1 MNKKY
6 FLTGGILLIL
16 VIGWAFYKLNKP
28 HMNTADQ
35 KADYTLSAADLFRSF
50 QKDEPA
56 ANKKYLGKVIGIKGI
71 ISNIQASTGN
81 TGILLEASPMGGVN
95 CSFSAVGAGTFTK
108 LKKGDSLSLKGR
120 CTGFLMD
127 VNLVDCVLT
136 EQSVPE

>member
-6 FLTGGILLIL
+6 FLTGGFLLIL
-16 VIGWAFYKLNKP
+16 VVGWGLYRYYKP
-28 HMNTADQ
+28 HTSTADQ
-35 KADYTLSAADLFRSF
+35 KVDYSLAATALFNSF

-56 ANKKYLGKVIGIKGI
+56 ANKKYLGKVIGIRGI
-71 ISNIQASTGN
+71 ISDIQASAGN
-81 TGILLEASPMGGVN
+81 TSILLEASPMGGVN
-95 CSFSAVGAGTFTK
+95 CSFSNAGAGTFTK